1 MQNRRKILKV
11 KNKFQDRMILE
22 VVLTTFI
29 FINVLV
35 IASFFAI
42 ESIQDFFRLKM
53 TLAVALATGEV
64 GGLAII
70 YYYSL
75 KSSHRIAGPVYML
88 ERRLDEMAN
97 GNLAVSLHLRQGDYF
112 HETGD
117 VFNRCAANL
126 KRRVSD
132 VRSTAEALS
141 KVDGLNSESKELVN
155 TLLTQLEVFQ
165 LTPRRDANKAHTV
178 EVEAEDTAA
187 ATPR

>member
-22 VVLTTFI
+22 VILTTFI

-42 ESIQDFFRLKM
+42 ESIHDFFRLKM

-88 ERRLDEMAN
+88 ERRMDELAN
-97 GNLAVSLHLRQGDYF
+97 GNLTASVHLRKGDYF

-117 VFNRCAANL
+117 VFNRCAASL
-126 KRRVSD
+126 KRKVSD
-132 VRSTAEALS
+132 VRATADALS

-155 TLLTQLEVFQ
+155 TLLAQLDSFQ
-165 LTPRRDANKAHTV
+165 LTARRESPKTQSV
-178 EVEAEDTAA
+178 EVEDA
-187 ATPR
+187 ATVTPN